1 MTHALGRIIADG
13 RTFTHSS
20 GLDLI
25 PGPGPFGTPRF
36 VFLHFD
42 SVVLNGGAR
51 LEVALGYDTD
61 VFTAASGGDFWS
73 RPVNAINTPITMRI
87 VGGTGSARL
96 LEFGSGEPTQTA
108 NPPGTSTG
116 SISNPDPF
124 LNSNPYQEPIYETR
138 LKCHPTFEWRNAR
151 CALPTVPDAIRDKV
165 RAATGIIVEAHDFDA
180 AGHGGHVSSCS
191 GTLIAGDLFLTARHC
206 LVDAAGRDVRSAS
219 VTFDYETNCDGSRP
233 AGHNPR
239 FFKVVEEVAAGSA
252 ANGSNPPSST
262 DWVVVRLDGAP
273 GELPAPLEMRD
284 AGLMSGE
291 TVFTMH
297 HPTGSVKKTQE
308 GVHGG
313 GTNIV
318 GFDYCGGSSGSSLFD
333 SSGRVVGGPLSVG
346 PVGGNA
352 CAVTYAPLAN
362 VKFGLNNPPVP
373 AAPLDVMIVLDRSGS
388 MSGSA
393 PPIGRSKLEEAQ
405 DAASLFV
412 QLVREGA
419 GDRLGMVTFSS
430 AAGLDRPLG
439 LAATVKPQ
447 LVGPAPFTGGQIG
460 GITPGGNTSIGAGIG
475 VGMFG
480 FGGAPGNDKAM
491 LLLTDGLQNTAPM
504 VEEVEGSL
512 GSTKLNVI
520 GFGSDADIDGPLLN
534 RIAHQHGGH
543 FTRAVDGLGLRKFFG
558 LSFGNIFENG
568 ALTDPEHV
576 LGKHQAESQ
585 PHVFQVCGEEH
596 ITVVLGWDDLQAPL
610 RARVYTP
617 SGKLVTA
624 GKRVREVRGRS
635 WVFLKIPLPYEG
647 ERDGAWKLT
656 VDRVPPILIG
666 PSKRAAAAAAAT
678 QQFPSDVRYFYLVT
692 AIGGPKLSYLG
703 SPRHLYTGD
712 VIHPRVGLHY
722 PNGTVP
728 AEAEVELI
736 VDAPTIALG
745 RLTSETGLRPPI
757 TSGDVVDG
765 FHATLKSIASSNGG
779 TLPVGTTTVHL
790 PMFDDGAHDDGAME
804 ADGVFNHPLKDFARA
819 EGTYSFRALAR
830 YGQGCRATREIHW
843 AVHVQPGIDPDNT
856 DVTLVDVTDVEG
868 GQRGTLVLVPHDRYD
883 NPLGP
888 GRGDCFIVT
897 PLPGVDVVGPVK
909 DGGDGSYTVMV
920 VWDPD
925 NATPGVVV
933 QQPDRPPVPV
943 VPDGYA
949 SGDCA
954 PDCNDAASDL
964 LDCLGLHDPQ
974 VKRVQVKSVCIEVDL
989 QQSDCD
995 SPCKGKNVDDKRG
1008 KRVKPARSGAASRA
1022 EGQKHGGKPA
1032 KPDRGDKG
1040 CGC

>member
-1 MTHALGRIIADG
+1 MTHALGRVVADG

-20 GLDLI
+20 GLDLT
-25 PGPGPFGTPRF
+25 PGPGTLGPPRF

-42 SVVLNGGAR
+42 SVLLNGGAR

-61 VFTAASGGDFWS
+61 VFTSASGSDFWS
-73 RPVNAINTPITMRI
+73 RPANAINTPITMRI

-96 LEFGSGEPTQTA
+96 LEFGSGEATETT

-116 SISNPDPF
+116 SRSNPDPF

-138 LKCHPTFEWRNAR
+138 LKCHPSFEWRNAR
-151 CALPTVPDAIRDKV
+151 CSLPTVPDAIRDKV
-165 RAATGIIVEAHDFDA
+165 RAATGIIVEAHDFNA
-180 AGHGGHVSSCS
+180 SGHGGHVSSCS

-219 VTFDYETNCDGSRP
+219 VTFDYETACDGSRP

-252 ANGSNPPSST
+252 ANGSNPPSSN
-262 DWVVVRLDGAP
+262 DWVVVRLDAAP
-273 GELPAPLEMRD
+273 GDLPAPLEMRS
-284 AGLMSGE
+284 AALMSGE

-297 HPTGSVKKTQE
+297 HPTGSVKKTQQ
-308 GVHGG
+308 GVHAGG
-313 GTNIV
+313 SNV
-318 GFDYCGGSSGSSLFD
+318 SGFDYCGGSSGSSLFD
-333 SSGRVVGGPLSVG
+333 SSGRIVGGPLSVG

-352 CAVTYAPLAN
+352 CLVTYAPVAN
-362 VKFGLNNPPVP
+362 VKAGLNNPPVP
-373 AAPLDVMIVLDRSGS
+373 AVPLDVMIVFDRSGS

-430 AAGLDRPLG
+430 AAGLDRPMG

-447 LVGPAPFTGGQIG
+447 LVGPAPFTSGQIG
-460 GITPGGNTSIGAGIG
+460 AITPGGNTSLGAGIG
-475 VGMFG
+475 MGQLG
-480 FGGAPGNDKAM
+480 FGSGSGNGKAM

-504 VEEVEGSL
+504 VEEVEGFL
-512 GSTKLNVI
+512 GATKLNVI

-534 RIAHQHGGH
+534 RVAHQHGGH
-543 FTRAVDGLGLRKFFG
+543 FTRALDGLGLRKFFG

-568 ALTDPEHV
+568 ALSDPEHV
-576 LGKHQAESQ
+576 LGRNQAESQ
-585 PHVFQVCGEEH
+585 PHLFQVCGEEH

-617 SGKLVTA
+617 SGKLLAA

-647 ERDGAWKLT
+647 ERDGTWKLI
-656 VDRVPPILIG
+656 VDRVPPILLG
-666 PSKRAAAAAAAT
+666 LSKRAAAAAHAAT

-692 AIGGPKLSYLG
+692 AIGGPRLSYLG

-712 VIHPRVGLHY
+712 VLHPRVGLHY

-728 AEAEVELI
+728 ADAEVELV

-745 RLTSETGLRPPI
+745 RLTTETGLRAPI
-757 TSGDVVDG
+757 TSGDAVDG

-779 TLPVGTTTVHL
+779 HLPVGTTTVSL

-804 ADGVFNHPLKDFARA
+804 ADGVFNHPLEDFTRA
-819 EGTYSFRALAR
+819 EGTYTFRALAR
-830 YGQGCRATREIHW
+830 YGQGCRATREVHW
-843 AVHVQPGIDPDNT
+843 AVHVEPGIDPDNT
-856 DVTLVDVTDVEG
+856 DVTLVDITAVEG
-868 GQRGTLVLVPHDRYD
+868 GQRGTLVLLPHDRYD

-888 GRGDCFIVT
+888 GRGGGFTVA
-897 PLPGVDVVGPVK
+897 PLPGVQVVGPLK
-909 DGGDGSYTVMV
+909 DGGDGSYTIVV

-925 NATPGVVV
+925 TATPGVIV

-943 VPDGYA
+943 VPGGY
-949 SGDCA
+949 SPGDCHRH
-954 PDCNDAASDL
+954 CNQAAGDL
-964 LDCLGLHDPQ
+964 LDCLGLRDPD
-974 VKRVQVKSVCIEVDL
+974 VKRVHVRSVCIEVDL
-989 QQSDCD
+989 EDAACKPHCKDTGGKHGRRGKEDENPSH
-995 SPCKGKNVDDKRG
+995 PRKGK
-1008 KRVKPARSGAASRA
+1008 
-1022 EGQKHGGKPA
+1022 
-1032 KPDRGDKG
+1032 GDKG

>member
-1 MTHALGRIIADG
+1 MTHALGRVVADG

-20 GLDLI
+20 GLDLT
-25 PGPGPFGTPRF
+25 PGPGPLGTPRF

-42 SVVLNGGAR
+42 SVVLNGNAR

-61 VFTAASGGDFWS
+61 VFTSASGSDFWS
-73 RPVNAINTPITMRI
+73 RPINAINTPITMRI

-96 LEFGSGEPTQTA
+96 LEFGSGEPTETS

-116 SISNPDPF
+116 SRSNPDPF

-151 CALPTVPDAIRDKV
+151 CSLPTVPDAVRDKV

-233 AGHNPR
+233 TGHNPR

-252 ANGSNPPSST
+252 ANGSNPPSSS
-262 DWVVVRLDGAP
+262 DWVVVRLDAAP

-284 AGLMSGE
+284 AGLMTGE

-297 HPTGSVKKTQE
+297 HPTGAVKKTQE

-333 SSGRVVGGPLSVG
+333 SSGRLVGGPLSVG
-346 PVGGNA
+346 PVGNA
-352 CAVTYAPLAN
+352 CTVTYAPLAN
-362 VKFGLNNPPVP
+362 VKAGLNNPPVP
-373 AAPLDVMIVLDRSGS
+373 AVPLDVMIVFDRSGS
-388 MSGSA
+388 MAGSA

-430 AAGLDRPLG
+430 AAGLDRPMG
-439 LAATVKPQ
+439 LAATVKPL
-447 LVGPAPFTGGQIG
+447 LVGPAPFTSGQIG
-460 GITPGGNTSIGAGIG
+460 AIAPGGATSIGAGIG
-475 VGMFG
+475 IGQLG
-480 FGGAPGNDKAM
+480 FGSGSSNTKAM

-504 VEEVEGSL
+504 VEEVEGFL

-520 GFGSDADIDGPLLN
+520 GFGSDADINGPLLN
-534 RIAHQHGGH
+534 RVAHEHGGH
-543 FTRAVDGLGLRKFFG
+543 FTRALDGLGLRKFFG

-568 ALTDPEHV
+568 ALADPEHV
-576 LGKHQAESQ
+576 LGKNQSESQ
-585 PHVFQVCGEEH
+585 PHVFHVCGEEH
-596 ITVVLGWDDLQAPL
+596 ITVVLGWDDLQSPL

-617 SGKLVTA
+617 SGKLVTP

-647 ERDGAWKLT
+647 ERDGAWKLI
-656 VDRVPPILIG
+656 VDRVPPIVIG
-666 PSKRAAAAAAAT
+666 LSKRAAAAAAAT

-703 SPRHLYTGD
+703 SPRHVYTGD
-712 VIHPRVGLHY
+712 VLHPRVGLHY

-728 AEAEVELI
+728 SDAEVRLT

-745 RLTSETGLRPPI
+745 RLTTETGLRPPI

-765 FHATLKSIASSNGG
+765 YHATLKSIASSNGG
-779 TLPVGTTTVHL
+779 TLPVGTTTVQL

-804 ADGVFNHPLKDFARA
+804 PDGIYNHPLKDFTRA
-819 EGTYSFRALAR
+819 EGTYTFRAVAA
-830 YGQGCRATREIHW
+830 YGQACRATREVHW
-843 AVHVQPGIDPDNT
+843 AVHVEPGIDPDNT
-856 DVTLVDVTDVEG
+856 DVTLVDVTDVDG

-888 GRGDCFIVT
+888 GRGGCFTVA
-897 PLPGVDVVGPVK
+897 PLPGMQVVGPVK
-909 DGGDGSYTVMV
+909 DGGDGSYTVVV

-925 NATPGVVV
+925 TATPGVIV

-943 VPDGYA
+943 VPGGYPP
-949 SGDCA
+949 SDCR
-954 PDCNDAASDL
+954 PDCNDAAGDL
-964 LDCLGLHDPQ
+964 LDCLGLHDPN

-989 QQSDCD
+989 EQSDCEP
-995 SPCKGKNVDDKRG
+995 SCKK
-1008 KRVKPARSGAASRA
+1008 KRVKRD
-1022 EGQKHGGKPA
+1022 KHAKDGKA
-1032 KPDRGDKG
+1032 QRDDKGDKG

>member
-1 MTHALGRIIADG
+1 MTHALGRVVADG

-20 GLDLI
+20 GLDLT
-25 PGPGPFGTPRF
+25 PGPGTLGPPRF

-42 SVVLNGGAR
+42 SVLLNGGAR

-61 VFTAASGGDFWS
+61 VFTSASGSDFWS
-73 RPVNAINTPITMRI
+73 RPANAINTPITMRI

-96 LEFGSGEPTQTA
+96 LEFGSGEATETT

-116 SISNPDPF
+116 SRSNPDPF

-138 LKCHPTFEWRNAR
+138 LKCHPSFEWRNAR
-151 CALPTVPDAIRDKV
+151 CSLPTVPDAIRDKV
-165 RAATGIIVEAHDFDA
+165 RAATGIIVEAHDFNA
-180 AGHGGHVSSCS
+180 SGHGGHVSSCS

-219 VTFDYETNCDGSRP
+219 VTFDYETACDGSRP

-252 ANGSNPPSST
+252 ANGSNPPSSN
-262 DWVVVRLDGAP
+262 DWVVVRLDAAP
-273 GELPAPLEMRD
+273 GDLPAPLEMRS
-284 AGLMSGE
+284 AALMSGE

-297 HPTGSVKKTQE
+297 HPTGSVKKTQQ
-308 GVHGG
+308 GVHAGG
-313 GTNIV
+313 SNV
-318 GFDYCGGSSGSSLFD
+318 SGFDYCGGSSGSSLFD
-333 SSGRVVGGPLSVG
+333 SSGRIVGGPLSVG

-352 CAVTYAPLAN
+352 CLVTYAPVAN
-362 VKFGLNNPPVP
+362 VKAGLNNPPVP
-373 AAPLDVMIVLDRSGS
+373 AVPLDVMIVFDRSGS

-430 AAGLDRPLG
+430 AAGLDRPMG

-447 LVGPAPFTGGQIG
+447 LVGPAPFTSGQIG
-460 GITPGGNTSIGAGIG
+460 AITPGGNTSLGAGIG
-475 VGMFG
+475 MGQLG
-480 FGGAPGNDKAM
+480 FGSGSGNGKAM

-504 VEEVEGSL
+504 VEEVEGFL
-512 GSTKLNVI
+512 GATKLNVI

-534 RIAHQHGGH
+534 RVAHQHGGH
-543 FTRAVDGLGLRKFFG
+543 FTRALDGLGLRKFFG

-568 ALTDPEHV
+568 ALSDPEHV
-576 LGKHQAESQ
+576 LGRNQAESQ
-585 PHVFQVCGEEH
+585 PHLFQVCGEEH

-617 SGKLVTA
+617 SGKLLAA

-647 ERDGAWKLT
+647 ERDGTWKLI
-656 VDRVPPILIG
+656 VDRVPPILLG
-666 PSKRAAAAAAAT
+666 LSKRAAAAAHAAT

-692 AIGGPKLSYLG
+692 AIGGPRLSYLG

-712 VIHPRVGLHY
+712 VLHPRVGLHY

-728 AEAEVELI
+728 ADAEVELV

-745 RLTSETGLRPPI
+745 RLTTETGLRAPI
-757 TSGDVVDG
+757 TSGDAVDG

-779 TLPVGTTTVHL
+779 HLPVGTTTVSL

-804 ADGVFNHPLKDFARA
+804 ADGVFNHPLEDFTRA
-819 EGTYSFRALAR
+819 EGTYTFRALAR
-830 YGQGCRATREIHW
+830 YGQGCLATREVHW
-843 AVHVQPGIDPDNT
+843 AVHVEPGIDPDNT
-856 DVTLVDVTDVEG
+856 DVTLVDITAVEG
-868 GQRGTLVLVPHDRYD
+868 GQRGTLVLLPHDRYD

-888 GRGDCFIVT
+888 GRGGGFTVA
-897 PLPGVDVVGPVK
+897 PLPGVQVVGPLK
-909 DGGDGSYTVMV
+909 DGGDGSYTIVV

-925 NATPGVVV
+925 TATPGVIV

-943 VPDGYA
+943 VPGGY
-949 SGDCA
+949 SPGDCHRH
-954 PDCNDAASDL
+954 CNQAAGDL
-964 LDCLGLHDPQ
+964 LDCLGLRDPD
-974 VKRVQVKSVCIEVDL
+974 VKRVHVRSVCIEVDL
-989 QQSDCD
+989 EDAACKPHCKDTGGKHGRRGKEDENPSH
-995 SPCKGKNVDDKRG
+995 PRKGK
-1008 KRVKPARSGAASRA
+1008 
-1022 EGQKHGGKPA
+1022 
-1032 KPDRGDKG
+1032 GDKG

>member
-1 MTHALGRIIADG
+1 MTHALGRVVADG
-13 RTFTHSS
+13 RTFTQTS
-20 GLDLI
+20 GLDLT
-25 PGPGPFGTPRF
+25 PGPGPLGPPRF

-42 SVVLNGGAR
+42 SVALNGSAR
-51 LEVALGYDTD
+51 LEVDLGYDTD
-61 VFTAASGGDFWS
+61 VFTSASGNDFWS
-73 RPVNAINTPITMRI
+73 RPVNAVNTPITMRI

-96 LEFGSGEPTQTA
+96 LEFGSGEATQTA

-124 LNSNPYQEPIYETR
+124 LNSNPYQEPVYETR

-151 CALPTVPDAIRDKV
+151 CSLPTVPDAVRDKV

-191 GTLIAGDLFLTARHC
+191 GTLIAGDLFMTARHC
-206 LVDAAGRDVRSAS
+206 LVDSAGRDVRSAS
-219 VTFDYETNCDGSRP
+219 VTFDYETNCDGGRP
-233 AGHNPR
+233 AGHNPK
-239 FFKVVEEVAAGSA
+239 FFKVVEEVASGSP
-252 ANGSNPPSST
+252 ANGFNPPSST
-262 DWVVVRLDGAP
+262 DWVVVRLDAAP

-297 HPTGSVKKTQE
+297 HPTGAAKKTQAS
-308 GVHGG
+308 VHGG
-313 GTNIV
+313 GSNIV

-333 SSGRVVGGPLSVG
+333 TSGRLVGGPLSVG

-352 CAVTYAPLAN
+352 CVVTYAPLAN
-362 VKFGLNNPPVP
+362 VKFGLSNPPAP
-373 AAPLDVMIVLDRSGS
+373 AAPWDVMIVFDRSGS
-388 MSGSA
+388 MASSA

-430 AAGLDRPLG
+430 NAGLDRPMG
-439 LAATVKPQ
+439 LAATVKPL
-447 LVGPAPFTGGQIG
+447 LVGPAPFTSGQIG
-460 GITPGGNTSIGAGIG
+460 GISPGGNTSLGAGIG
-475 VGMFG
+475 VGLFG
-480 FGGAPGNDKAM
+480 YGGAPANGKAM

-512 GSTKLNVI
+512 GATRLNVI

-568 ALTDPEHV
+568 ALADPEHI
-576 LGKHQAESQ
+576 LGKNQAESQ
-585 PHVFQVCGEEH
+585 PHIFQVCGEEH
-596 ITVVLGWDDLQAPL
+596 ITLVLGWDDLQSPL

-617 SGKLVTA
+617 SGKLVAA

-647 ERDGAWKLT
+647 ERDGAWKLI
-656 VDRVPPILIG
+656 VDRVPPIVIG
-666 PSKRAAAAAAAT
+666 VSKRAAAAAAAHH
-678 QQFPSDVRYFYLVT
+678 QLLSDVRYFYLVT

-728 AEAEVELI
+728 ADAEVELI

-745 RLTSETGLRPPI
+745 SLTSEAGLRAPI
-757 TSGDVVDG
+757 TSGDAVDG
-765 FHATLKSIASSNGG
+765 FHATLKGIASSNGG

-856 DVTLVDVTDVEG
+856 DVTLVDVTDVDG
-868 GQRGTLVLVPHDRYD
+868 GRRGTLVLVPHDRYD

-888 GRGDCFIVT
+888 GRGDSFTVT
-897 PLPGVDVVGPVK
+897 PLPGVEVVGPVK
-909 DGGDGSYTVMV
+909 DAGDGSYSV
-920 VWDPD
+920 VVIWDPD
-925 NATPGVVV
+925 ATTPGVVV
-933 QQPDRPPVPV
+933 QQPDRPPIPV

-949 SGDCA
+949 TGDCR
-954 PDCNDAASDL
+954 PDCNDAAGDL
-964 LDCLGLHDPQ
+964 LDCLGLHDSR

-989 QQSDCD
+989 KQSDCNV
-995 SPCKGKNVDDKRG
+995 PCKDRGDKRG
-1008 KRVKPARSGAASRA
+1008 KPARSNVPSRH
-1022 EGQKHGGKPA
+1022 EKHEHGDKPGKPD
-1032 KPDRGDKG
+1032 KGDKG